1 MYLFRLLR
9 GQIYRSYLFISY
21 VNDGRV
27 IPKALSE
34 LPDSSPTAFTRK
46 TGQKQK
52 EEDIAVLKGHL
63 TRSNLLFVQHFTH
76 QNKGNLFHFLIWRY
90 IFNLCLRKRDIAQ
103 DSLPGRVLIIF
114 TEPVGKKVKM
124 TREKLYFKVRKYTK
138 WKAIIL

>member
-1 MYLFRLLR
+1 
-9 GQIYRSYLFISY
+9 LFISY

-103 DSLPGRVLIIF
+103 DSLLGLVLIMNALLIL
-114 TEPVGKKVKM
+114 TEPLGKKVKM